1 MTGAYQPG
9 ETREPTARTLRWIML
24 TALAL
29 LVLWIAGGFLLIV
42 FAGILVAITLRAPGD
57 HLARATLLSQG
68 KAAFVVALALLLL
81 TGLTC
86 WLLAPRLAVQVDQL
100 WHAIPQSID
109 QLRARLSHYSW
120 SETLFRQIDPGRLN
134 LDSRSIVGRLFGAAS
149 SVLSFF
155 GTLVVVCFVGL
166 YLALDT
172 GLYKRGFVRLF
183 PPGYRVRATQ
193 ILDELG
199 RLLGWWLI
207 AGMSRPMLQMGGR
220 C

>member
-1 MTGAYQPG
+1 
-9 ETREPTARTLRWIML
+9 ML

-57 HLARATLLSQG
+57 HLARATRLSQG

-109 QLRARLSHYSW
+109 QLGARLSHYSW

-134 LDSRSIVGRLFGAAS
+134 LDSRSIVGRLFGAGRVAW
-149 SVLSFF
+149 
-155 GTLVVVCFVGL
+155 LVGNW
-166 YLALDT
+166 
-172 GLYKRGFVRLF
+172 
-183 PPGYRVRATQ
+183 RVA
-193 ILDELG
+193 
-199 RLLGWWLI
+199 
-207 AGMSRPMLQMGGR
+207 
-220 C
+220 